1 MTSLYLVR
9 HGIAADLGPA
19 CQTDE
24 ARPLTEEGVSRM
36 RLQARGLRALEVTLD
51 LVLTSPLVRC
61 RQTADLLAEG
71 LGAVPVEVLPA
82 LRPGGRPEPTL
93 AALDLYRRHGNLA
106 LVGHEP
112 SMGHLASALL
122 GAAGPIPFKRG
133 AVCRIDVDTLPPR
146 RAGQLVWF
154 LPPRVT
160 RTLGAGYSTNR

>member
-9 HGIAADLGPA
+9 HGVAADPSA
-19 CQTDE
+19 AYPTDDV
-24 ARPLTEEGVSRM
+24 RPLTEEGVSRM
-36 RLQARGLRALEVTLD
+36 RLQARGLRELGVTLD

-71 LGAVPVEVLPA
+71 LGDAPVEVLPA
-82 LRPGGRPEPTL
+82 LRPGGRPEAIL
-93 AALDLYRRHGNLA
+93 AALAVYRRHGSLA

-112 SMGHLASALL
+112 SMGHLAAALV
-122 GAAGPIPFKRG
+122 GASGLMPFKRG

-146 RAGQLVWF
+146 GAGQLVYF

-160 RTLGAGYSTNR
+160 RKLGAMYATNR